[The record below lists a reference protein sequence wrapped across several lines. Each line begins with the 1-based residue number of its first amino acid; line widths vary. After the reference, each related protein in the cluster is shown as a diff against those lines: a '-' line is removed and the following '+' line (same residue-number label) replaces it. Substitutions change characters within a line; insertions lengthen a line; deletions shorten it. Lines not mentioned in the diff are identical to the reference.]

1 MPSVSQ
7 SSHSFVRSTRGL
19 VWYDFIIVA
28 NSRRSDINLVSV
40 TNLIR
45 ENIMISITPKY
56 TAKPSGNSVN
66 LLGFLSVA
74 YWKKSLILEVPCF
87 WKDFGLMKRLFSIR
101 LPWSSCRDLKTSAGF
116 FSYLWYQQANKT
128 RIKCLFDTVCHIT
141 MVIGYFW
148 EKIKYNS

>member
-7 SSHSFVRSTRGL
+7 NSHSFVRSTRGL

-40 TNLIR
+40 YGVFVITNLIR

-56 TAKPSGNSVN
+56 TAKPSGNSAN

-74 YWKKSLILEVPCF
+74 HWKKSLILEVPCF
-87 WKDFGLMKRLFSIR
+87 WKDFGLMKKLFSIR
-101 LPWSSCRDLKTSAGF
+101 FSWSSCRDLNTSAGF
-116 FSYLWYQQANKT
+116 FSYLWYQQAK
-128 RIKCLFDTVCHIT
+128 KQ
-141 MVIGYFW
+141 
-148 EKIKYNS
+148 E